1 VAAAVAAAFVALACG
16 GLSVRHDGTDTGA
29 VDAADPGASPNP
41 AANQVAADTAAPDEA
56 ALCGKVCDR
65 CMGVALG
72 ESCNAFCSDVIS
84 QAEAARCSGAFSSM
98 LKCRVKA
105 TDMCALDACPTQ
117 DNALT
122 ACVLDYCGSHS
133 VADLCIG
140 PI

>member
-1 VAAAVAAAFVALACG
+1 LACG
-16 GLSVRHDGTDTGA
+16 GLSVRHDGTDSGG
-29 VDAADPGASPNP
+29 VDAAGSEVSPNP
-41 AANQVAADTAAPDEA
+41 SQDQGASDTAAPDEA
-56 ALCGKVCDR
+56 AMCVKVCAR

-72 ESCNAFCSDVIS
+72 QSCDAFCSDVIS
-84 QAEAARCSGAFSSM
+84 QAQAARCSGVFSSV

-105 TDMCALDACPTQ
+105 ADMCALDACPTQ

-122 ACVLDYCGSHS
+122 ACVLEYCDVHS